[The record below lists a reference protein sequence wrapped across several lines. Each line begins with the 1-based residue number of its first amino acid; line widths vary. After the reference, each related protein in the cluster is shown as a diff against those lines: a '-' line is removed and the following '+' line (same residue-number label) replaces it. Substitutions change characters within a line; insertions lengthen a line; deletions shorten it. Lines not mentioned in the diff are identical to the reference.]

1 MIRPFPISTRTY
13 TLCPYTTLFRP
24 PLGLPNSLCHALTV
38 VAPILTAIFGA
49 RASFLPARP
58 RPVSV
63 SVHHQGELTGRFA
76 LLMVTTLERLLL
88 NTRARAN
95 TTSLGAL
102 KLMVIEEHPGTVFR
116 ALWAA
121 LAGRLGR
128 SKLAGIHV
136 ARGDE
141 IRIEGDRSSVI
152 LGGELLATAEGRPI
166 VLKTEERLVVEEC
179 VRTCRSRWSQDN

>member
-1 MIRPFPISTRTY
+1 
-13 TLCPYTTLFRP
+13 
-24 PLGLPNSLCHALTV
+24 
-38 VAPILTAIFGA
+38 
-49 RASFLPARP
+49 
-58 RPVSV
+58 
-63 SVHHQGELTGRFA
+63 
-76 LLMVTTLERLLL
+76 MVTTLERLLL

-136 ARGDE
+136 ERGDE

-152 LGGELLATAEGRPI
+152 LDGELFETSEGRSEEHTSELQSLMRI
-166 VLKTEERLVVEEC
+166 SYAVFCLKKKKKIERK
-179 VRTCRSRWSQDN
+179 DD

>member
-1 MIRPFPISTRTY
+1 MFLGGAGLADSI
-13 TLCPYTTLFRP
+13 LFCRHKLY
-24 PLGLPNSLCHALTV
+24 PLGLPNSLSHALTV
-38 VAPILTAIFGA
+38 VALILTAIFGA

-136 ARGDE
+136 ERGDE

-152 LGGELLATAEGRPI
+152 LDGELFETS
-166 VLKTEERLVVEEC
+166 ERSDET
-179 VRTCRSRWSQDN
+179 R